1 MSFILAPGTAV
12 AIAST
17 YEAVKAMTVL
27 TNAAAAVA
35 TLEASHGVA
44 AGNIVELT
52 SGWPKADKRVMRASA
67 VATNDVTIEGLNT
80 LSTTQYPP
88 GSGVGSVREISAWT
102 ALSQIA
108 QDISSSG
115 GQQQFSNIRLLSQD
129 DEIALPT
136 TRTPVT
142 LTLPVYFDPALSYL
156 AIVRAARDSKT
167 PVGVRMV
174 FPSGAVLYGNAYWGM
189 NDVPSVRDGVLA
201 TDITLAFAAQPI
213 VYAS

>member
-12 AIAST
+12 AIASG
-17 YEAVKAMTVL
+17 YGSAKSMTAL
-27 TNAAAAVA
+27 TNAANAVA

-44 AGNIVELT
+44 VGNILELT

-67 VATNDVTIEGLNT
+67 VSTNDVTIEGLDT
-80 LSTTQYPP
+80 SSTTQYPP
-88 GSGVGSVREISAWT
+88 GSGVGSVRRITAWT
-102 ALSQIA
+102 SLSQIA

-115 GQQQFSNIRLLSQD
+115 GQQQFASIRLLSQE

-142 LTLPVYFDPALSYL
+142 LTLPAYYDPALAYL
-156 AIVRAARDSKT
+156 TIVRAARDSKT
-167 PVGVRMV
+167 PTAVRMV
-174 FPSGAVLYGNAYWGM
+174 FPNGAVLYGNAYWGL
-189 NDVPSVRDGVLA
+189 NDVPSVRDGVLS
-201 TDITLAFAAQPI
+201 TDITLNFAAQPI